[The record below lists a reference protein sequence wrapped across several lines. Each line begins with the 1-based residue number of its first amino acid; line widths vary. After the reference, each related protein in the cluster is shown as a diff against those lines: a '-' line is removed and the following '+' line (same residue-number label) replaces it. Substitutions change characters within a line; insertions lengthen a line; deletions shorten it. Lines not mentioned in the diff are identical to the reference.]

1 MTTAT
6 TPNAPTA
13 AARSS
18 FLRARLASFLAVFPL
33 SVWTFFHLW
42 NALAGFQGAD
52 AWQASMTTYP
62 HPVAEALTGV
72 IVLLP
77 LAIHTVWGLG
87 RLFSSRPNNLR
98 YRTYANLKYV
108 LQRLAALGV
117 LAFLGAHLWLALLE
131 PRLLEGHPETFAD
144 LAQHMHFHVPTLVTY
159 VLGVLGVA
167 YHLANGLQTSCMGWG
182 VVTSRRGLRRLEGA
196 TLAVF
201 LVLLLLG
208 WGAVYALWAAGAAA
222 PA

>member
-1 MTTAT
+1 
-6 TPNAPTA
+6 
-13 AARSS
+13 
-18 FLRARLASFLAVFPL
+18 
-33 SVWTFFHLW
+33 
-42 NALAGFQGAD
+42 
-52 AWQASMTTYP
+52 
-62 HPVAEALTGV
+62 VAEALTGV